1 MTSCAEAAAGTS
13 RAVTSSSTTSVTS
26 GSIWRSTSPR
36 SRSNTG
42 NSGRHPPPI
51 GRVPLALGRYQALA
65 DAVIAGARSD
75 EIDEVDVQVKH
86 AFDAVVDDVRW
97 CDGLLLGTPE
107 NFGYM
112 SGAVKD
118 FFERIYYALLEE
130 TRGLPYA
137 LFVKGGHDG
146 EGAIRSVER
155 IVTGMTWKA
164 ALPPVLVVGDIDDDA
179 LARCYELGITFAAG
193 LEAGVF

>member
-1 MTSCAEAAAGTS
+1 VSTDGS
-13 RAVTSSSTTSVTS
+13 RHLLVVYH
-26 GSIWRSTSPR
+26 
-36 SRSNTG
+36 SRSGGTQ
-42 NSGRHPPPI
+42 R
-51 GRVPLALGRYQALA
+51 LAE
-65 DAVIAGARSD
+65 AVIAGATSD
-75 EIDEVDVQVKH
+75 DIDDVEVRVLG
-86 AFDAVVDDVRW
+86 AFDAGVDDVRW
-97 CDGLLLGTPE
+97 CDGVLLGTPE

-112 SGAVKD
+112 SGALKD

-155 IVTGMTWKA
+155 IVTGLAWKA
-164 ALPPVLVVGDIDDDA
+164 VLPPVLVVGDVDDA
-179 LARCYELGITFAAG
+179 ALERGHELGITFAAG